1 MQQAVH
7 RIEIRTRG
15 KGFTDFTAQV
25 DAWLK
30 HTGIT
35 DGLLT
40 VFCQHTSASLLIQ
53 ENADPDVVR
62 DLTDYFERIAP
73 ENDPHYRHT
82 LEGADDMPAHIKTA
96 LTSTSLSV
104 PVIGG
109 EMALGTWQGLY
120 LFEHRSAPHRRT
132 VALHILGDS

>member
-1 MQQAVH
+1 MKQAVH

-15 KGFTDFTAQV
+15 KGLTDFTAQV